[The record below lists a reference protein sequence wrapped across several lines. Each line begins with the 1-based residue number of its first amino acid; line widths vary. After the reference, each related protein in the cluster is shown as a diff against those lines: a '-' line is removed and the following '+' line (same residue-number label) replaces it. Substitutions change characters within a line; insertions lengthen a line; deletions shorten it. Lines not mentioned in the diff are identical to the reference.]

1 MLLAPPAAPA
11 TATAAG
17 TISICLFDKPVPCRA
32 GVLLSSLN
40 EPCALTSVPYD
51 MDLYMVGVNNSI
63 QNYVSYHK
71 LETNRPSHSISD
83 AKPHADIVSEADS
96 NDGRSSG

>member
-1 MLLAPPAAPA
+1 
-11 TATAAG
+11 
-17 TISICLFDKPVPCRA
+17 
-32 GVLLSSLN
+32 
-40 EPCALTSVPYD
+40 